1 MATNNNILQ
10 ELQELESSLGNISQ
24 ASTYKVPHG
33 YFDTLAETILL
44 RIKTMNA
51 TSSKE
56 EAELLAPVF
65 KHVPEKS
72 PYTVTADYF
81 ANNEQSLLQA
91 VKGLSQTPEEE
102 LESLSPFLSSIKK
115 ENPYSVPDNF
125 FDKIT
130 IPAPEQT
137 VTETKV
143 IAISS
148 RKWYR
153 YAAAAVVTS
162 FIAVSAFLFFG
173 KKQTID
179 PSEKSFA
186 WVKKNMNKV
195 STDEISN
202 FIQLTDETA
211 PVVAVNTENTNEV
224 KELMK
229 NVSDKEIQEF
239 LNDTKATEPDDL
251 LSDNEIFN

>member
-10 ELQELESSLGNISQ
+10 ELQELESGLAGLSQ
-24 ASTYKVPHG
+24 ASTYTVPHG

-44 RIKTMNA
+44 RINAMDA

-72 PYTVTADYF
+72 PYTVDTAYF
-81 ANNEQSLLQA
+81 ANNEQSLLLA
-91 VKGLSQTPEEE
+91 VKGLSQSPAEE
-102 LESLSPFLSSIKK
+102 LESLSPLLSSLKK

-125 FDKIT
+125 FSQVT
-130 IPAPEQT
+130 IPSSVETA
-137 VTETKV
+137 TETKV
-143 IAISS
+143 IAMSS
-148 RKWYR
+148 RKWFR
-153 YAAAAVVTS
+153 YAAAAVVTA
-162 FIAVSAFLFFG
+162 FVVVSGFLIFT

-195 STDEISN
+195 STDEITN
-202 FIQLTDETA
+202 FIELADETA
-211 PVVAVNTENTNEV
+211 PVVAVNSETTSDV

-229 NVSDKEIQEF
+229 NVSDKDIQDF
-239 LNDTKATEPDDL
+239 LNDTKAIESDDL
-251 LSDNEIFN
+251 LTDNEIFN